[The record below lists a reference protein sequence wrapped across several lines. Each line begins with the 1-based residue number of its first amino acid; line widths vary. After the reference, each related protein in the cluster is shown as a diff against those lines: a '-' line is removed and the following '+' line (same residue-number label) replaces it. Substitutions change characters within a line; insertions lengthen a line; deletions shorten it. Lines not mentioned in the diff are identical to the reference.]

1 MVIKTSKT
9 TNIII
14 ITLLGI
20 MCFLMFYE
28 SCYNSKKEQNS
39 WNIYK
44 ENTSYYISGQVLKTT
59 EISSERYCLYV
70 RPDSINI
77 GKISPDLYYFSGIYD
92 KKNDIVLVVA
102 HLAFID
108 KKHQYKNEKYPYIIA
123 QFDSDKKIDTL
134 IHSNDNYGFR
144 DINDLTTVSNK
155 FYGDFLTKQM
165 DTMSDAIKF

>member
-9 TNIII
+9 ANIIMA
-14 ITLLGI
+14 TFFGI
-20 MCFLMFYE
+20 MGFLMFYE

-44 ENTSYYISGQVLKTT
+44 ENTSYYISGQIFKIV
-59 EISSERYCLYV
+59 EISGNRYCIFV
-70 RPDSINI
+70 KTDSVDI
-77 GKISPDLYYFSGIYD
+77 KKVSPDLYYFSGIYD
-92 KKNDIVLVVA
+92 KKNNIVLLVQ
-102 HLAFID
+102 HLILF
-108 KKHQYKNEKYPYIIA
+108 NEERDREKKYPYIIA

-165 DTMSDAIKF
+165 DTMSNAIKF

>member
-1 MVIKTSKT
+1 
-9 TNIII
+9 
-14 ITLLGI
+14 
-20 MCFLMFYE
+20 MFYE

-44 ENTSYYISGQVLKTT
+44 ENTSYYISGQIFKIV
-59 EISSERYCLYV
+59 EISGNRYCIFV
-70 RPDSINI
+70 KTDSVDI
-77 GKISPDLYYFSGIYD
+77 KKVSPDLYYFSGIYD
-92 KKNDIVLVVA
+92 KKNNIVLVVA

-144 DINDLTTVSNK
+144 GVNNLIYVSNK

-165 DTMSDAIKF
+165 DTMSNAIKFWKNK

>member
-9 TNIII
+9 TNIIMA
-14 ITLLGI
+14 TFFGI
-20 MCFLMFYE
+20 MWFLMFYE
-28 SCYNSKKEQNS
+28 SCYNSEKEQNS

-123 QFDSDKKIDTL
+123 QFDCDKMIDTL

-144 DINDLTTVSNK
+144 DINNLTTVSNK
-155 FYGDFLTKQM
+155 FYGEFLTKQM
-165 DTMSDAIKF
+165 DTMSNAIKF

>member
-9 TNIII
+9 TNIIMA
-14 ITLLGI
+14 TFFGI

-28 SCYNSKKEQNS
+28 SCYNSEKEQNS

-77 GKISPDLYYFSGIYD
+77 GKIC
-92 KKNDIVLVVA
+92 
-102 HLAFID
+102 
-108 KKHQYKNEKYPYIIA
+108 
-123 QFDSDKKIDTL
+123 
-134 IHSNDNYGFR
+134 
-144 DINDLTTVSNK
+144 
-155 FYGDFLTKQM
+155 
-165 DTMSDAIKF
+165 

>member
-14 ITLLGI
+14 ATFLGI
-20 MCFLMFYE
+20 MWFLMFYE

-39 WNIYK
+39 WNI
-44 ENTSYYISGQVLKTT
+44 YISGQVLKTT

-77 GKISPDLYYFSGIYD
+77 GKISPDLYYFSEIYD
-92 KKNDIVLVVA
+92 KKNNIVLVVA

-123 QFDSDKKIDTL
+123 QFDCDKMIDTL
-134 IHSNDNYGFR
+134 IH
-144 DINDLTTVSNK
+144 
-155 FYGDFLTKQM
+155 
-165 DTMSDAIKF
+165 